1 MSAPRPP
8 SPSPTTIFPKHICS
22 AICHGDDW
30 KILEANQPLGDFL
43 QSNALIGESLCALLY
58 QINLSAAVDAL
69 QTSKPCIPAFFLVEK
84 KSFSLL
90 WAPLEEKHL
99 CTAEKN
105 QDNLRFLLFHETA
118 FPSDI
123 RDNDLLW
130 KEHKVILDSIYDG
143 IWVIDANGMTVHIN
157 KALDRIAGI
166 KPKDVVGKHVTVPM
180 REGKFT
186 SCVTL
191 KALEKRKPITMFD
204 DYAGGKRCLNTSTPI
219 FDDSGKI
226 WRVVASIRD
235 ISELEVLQAKLSET
249 EREAQ
254 HYRKKLAQIDRSTS
268 SGGLI
273 GSSNSMRI
281 CLQQL
286 EKAAK
291 TTASMLILGET
302 GTGKTLAASFVHNKS
317 ARSKGPF
324 VSLNCAAIPPS
335 LLETELFGYDKGAF
349 TGASNEG
356 KKGVFELAR
365 NGTLFLDEI
374 GELPLSMQAKLLHVL
389 DGYTFRRVG
398 GIKDI
403 KTDVRIMAATNKPLE
418 QLVGSGEFRA
428 DLYYRL
434 HILNVTIP
442 PLRERVEDIPELA
455 VYFLDEACGRQET
468 AKHFDNKVLHR
479 FQLHPWPGNVRELKA
494 TVEFLAAMTEGHN
507 IKLRHLPP
515 HLAPH
520 LDIDEPGMPGNK
532 QTLKLAMDKLE
543 AQMIKDALAKTG
555 STYKAAAL
563 LGISQSS
570 VVRKA
575 QKARLAIPA
584 EMLHTH

>member
-1 MSAPRPP
+1 MDAPGIF
-8 SPSPTTIFPKHICS
+8 SPCLTGIFPENICS
-22 AICHGDDW
+22 AICRGEDW
-30 KILEANQPLGDFL
+30 LILKANSPLATFL
-43 QSNALIGESLCALLY
+43 QHDSPEGESLCAALY
-58 QINLSAAVDAL
+58 RLNMSSAVDAL
-69 QTSKPCIPAFFLVEK
+69 RQSNPCAPTFFLAEK

-90 WAPLEEKHL
+90 WTPLPASCFARQPNEQEE
-99 CTAEKN
+99 T
-105 QDNLRFLLFHETA
+105 RFVLFHETA
-118 FPSDI
+118 FPTDI

-157 KALDRIAGI
+157 KALNRIAGI
-166 KPKDVVGKHVTVPM
+166 KPKDVVGKHVTSPM
-180 REGKFT
+180 QEGKFT

-191 KALEKRKPITMFD
+191 KALEKKKAITMFD

-219 FDDSGKI
+219 FDDNGKV

-235 ISELEVLQAKLSET
+235 ISELEILQAKLSET

-254 HYRKKLAQIDRSTS
+254 HYKEKLAQIDRAASA
-268 SGGLI
+268 GGLV
-273 GSSNSMRI
+273 GNSPVMRKCI
-281 CLQQL
+281 RQL

-291 TTASMLILGET
+291 TSASMLILGET
-302 GTGKTLAASFVHNKS
+302 GTGKTLAASFVHHKS
-317 ARSKGPF
+317 ARAKEPF
-324 VSLNCAAIPPS
+324 ISLNCAAIPPS

-365 NGTLFLDEI
+365 GGTLLLDEI

-398 GIKDI
+398 GVRDI
-403 KTDVRIMAATNKPLE
+403 TTDVRIMAATNKPLE
-418 QLVGSGEFRA
+418 QLVASGEFRA

-434 HILNVTIP
+434 RILNVVIP
-442 PLRERVEDIPELA
+442 PLRERAEDIPDLA
-455 VYFLDEACGRQET
+455 VYFLEET
-468 AKHFDNKVLHR
+468 CARHGIAKYFGAKVLQR
-479 FQLHPWPGNVRELKA
+479 FQLHAWPGNVRELRA
-494 TVEFLAAMTEGHN
+494 TVEFLAAMTEGDN
-507 IKLRHLPP
+507 IKARHLPP

-520 LDIDEPGMPGNK
+520 PGAEDDGAAPA
-532 QTLKLAMDKLE
+532 QTLKAALGKLE
-543 AQMIKDALAKTG
+543 TQMVKDALAKTG
-555 STYKAAAL
+555 STYKAAVL

-575 QKARLAIPA
+575 QKARLEIPKEA
-584 EMLHTH
+584 HHTH